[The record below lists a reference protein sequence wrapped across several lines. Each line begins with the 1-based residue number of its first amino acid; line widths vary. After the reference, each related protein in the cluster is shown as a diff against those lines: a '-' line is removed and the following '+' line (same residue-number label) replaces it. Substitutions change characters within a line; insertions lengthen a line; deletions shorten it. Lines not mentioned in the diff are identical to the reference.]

1 MTAVSSASSFRSS
14 QPDLETIVDYT
25 PSHSTS
31 PSLSRTLF
39 ESTPLLPSK
48 LPKHENSRHS
58 FAEIKEEAWFML
70 GYAVPIFGTQ
80 MLEYSLSV
88 VPVIA
93 IGHISTQALAASS
106 LGSMTAS
113 VSGLSI
119 IYGFTSALDS
129 LLPQAWTSDNPRD
142 VGLWTQRMT
151 VLIYMIMIPI
161 VVIWLN
167 AEWILLKL
175 RQEPDI
181 AHLAGIYLRWFAFSL
196 PGQAIAVISRRYFQ
210 AQGLMHVPTII
221 TIIIAPLNALLNY
234 LLVWG
239 PEPFRIGFIGAPIAS
254 SISYT
259 LMAIISVLYAY
270 LFLPTTAWHPI
281 NSSSFKE
288 LPKLFKLGLSGTG
301 QIASDWWS
309 WEFVALAASQ
319 LGPLELAS
327 QSVLL
332 VSSSIAFQ
340 TPFSLGMATSVRV
353 GNLLGLGHAKKA
365 KLAAETSI
373 GVADLSPSTSPSSIF
388 LIFRHNWARLFNNDN
403 EVVSLVASVL
413 PLVALFQIVEGV
425 TCVTDGV
432 LRARGMFLFGALV
445 NVCAYYVIGSPVLLT
460 LQPNTHF
467 CIRSTP
473 GIPLGVAL
481 AFWAHLGLRGL
492 WTGLAAALF
501 FASTVSVWIVSRTD
515 WEKEVERT
523 KERLGRDD
531 ESEDGS
537 IVSEA

>member
-1 MTAVSSASSFRSS
+1 MANNISSASSFRSS
-14 QPDLETIVDYT
+14 QPDLDTVTDYT
-25 PSHSTS
+25 PRQSTS
-31 PSLSRTLF
+31 SSLARTLV
-39 ESTPLLPSK
+39 ESTPLLPPK
-48 LPKHENSRHS
+48 RPKHEDQPHT

-142 VGLWTQRMT
+142 VGLWAQRMT
-151 VLIYMIMIPI
+151 VLIYMIMVPI
-161 VVIWLN
+161 VAIWLN

-181 AHLAGIYLRWFAFSL
+181 AHMAGIYLRWFALSL
-196 PGQAIAVISRRYFQ
+196 PGQAITVISRRYFQ

-234 LLVWG
+234 ILVWG
-239 PEPFRIGFIGAPIAS
+239 PKPINIGFVGAPIAS

-259 LMAIISVLYAY
+259 LMAITSVLYAY
-270 LFLPTTAWHPI
+270 FFVPSTAWHPI
-281 NSSSFKE
+281 TSSSFRE
-288 LPKLFKLGLSGTG
+288 LPRLFKLGLSGTG

-309 WEFVALAASQ
+309 WEIVALAASQ
-319 LGPLELAS
+319 LGPLALAS

-332 VSSSIAFQ
+332 VSSSIAYQ
-340 TPFSLGMATSVRV
+340 TPFSLGTATSVRV
-353 GNLLGLGHAKKA
+353 GNMLGLGHAKRA

-373 GVADLSPSTSPSSIF
+373 GMSFVTAIIQSSIF
-388 LIFRHNWARLFNNDN
+388 MIFRHNWARLFNDDK
-403 EVVSLVASVL
+403 EVISLVASVL

-445 NVCAYYVIGSPVLLT
+445 NVCAYYVIG
-460 LQPNTHF
+460 
-467 CIRSTP
+467 
-473 GIPLGVAL
+473 IPMGVAL
-481 AFWAHLGLRGL
+481 AFWAYLGLKGL
-492 WTGLAAALF
+492 WIGLTAALF
-501 FASTVSVWIVSRTD
+501 FAATVSVWLVSRTD

-523 KERLGRDD
+523 KERLDRDD
-531 ESEDGS
+531 ESEDEGS
-537 IVSEA
+537 SISEA